1 MMLING
7 SFNQDQKNRFL
18 SALIIYYQK
27 SKFIGMHKNYE
38 YIKRPVALMAFSLFL
53 YMGCQQKEADN
64 TKLIQV
70 PEVNEANIS
79 TGEAQENA
87 IELPPFSDGIFPCS
101 DCHSDLTPNPV
112 KRELVD
118 MHDDISAMFDH
129 DKENRWCTD
138 CHDLSN
144 RNYLKLASGKLLDF
158 KESYKLCGQ
167 CHGEKLRDW
176 KVGVH
181 GKRTGN
187 WNGKKEY
194 LLCVHCHNPHSPK
207 FKQLMPEPP
216 PIRQEDIN

>member
-1 MMLING
+1 MKDKHHSRISYQLPFFG
-7 SFNQDQKNRFL
+7 FL
-18 SALIIYYQK
+18 
-27 SKFIGMHKNYE
+27 
-38 YIKRPVALMAFSLFL
+38 LFL
-53 YMGCQQKEADN
+53 LCCKQAGKTESTNSVEHHDSIS
-64 TKLIQV
+64 TKLSV
-70 PEVNEANIS
+70 
-79 TGEAQENA
+79 ENA
-87 IELPPFSDGIFPCS
+87 IELPPFTDGIFPCS
-101 DCHSDLTPNPV
+101 ECHADLIPNPT

-138 CHDLSN
+138 CHDLNN
-144 RNYLKLASGKLLDF
+144 RDYLKLASGKLLDF

-181 GKRTGN
+181 GKRTGF

-194 LLCVHCHNPHSPK
+194 LLCVHCHNPHSPR
-207 FKQLMPEPP
+207 FKQLTPEPP